1 VTLHCLLASCVL
13 LAVPPGNI
21 RARADL
27 DIREVKSVQ
36 VGNYV
41 YRALLGYSEVNP
53 FLVVEKVRVALTEGD
68 EPELVA
74 SWKMGN
80 MDGGTAIR
88 LQEGDDIKDIRW
100 TNSELEFAVVG
111 GGRHSRCV
119 ISSVTSGTP
128 KVSCKDS

>member
-74 SWKMGN
+74 SWKMRD
-80 MDGGTAIR
+80 MDGGAAIR
-88 LQEGDDIKDIRW
+88 LQEGDDIRDLRW
-100 TNSELEFAVVG
+100 TNLELEFAVVG

-119 ISSVTSGTP
+119 ILNVTSGTP